1 MRKVRVKY
9 FTRTLRALYA
19 NGNLLMKCAFFLS
32 MAVGRL
38 IVLRPSYKAPAAENH
53 LRIHSSKLLDV
64 RNLLGLGRL
73 ATDLEY
79 PSIRLTKHLKT
90 SDWTEILDF
99 QLAEIRRQLIWTA

>member
-1 MRKVRVKY
+1 MLGRFEVR
-9 FTRTLRALYA
+9 
-19 NGNLLMKCAFFLS
+19 LLCQY
-32 MAVGRL
+32 GRL

-53 LRIHSSKLLDV
+53 LHIHSSKLLDV
-64 RNLLGLGRL
+64 QNLLGLGRL

-99 QLAEIRRQLIWTA
+99 QLAEIRRQLIWTARPF